1 MLGSVG
7 LVVLTLFLA
16 SGMQS
21 ELMTADDNGTISVT
35 ITTRPGL
42 LDEKANDILNQV
54 ESIVSS
60 HENVDSTC
68 SAITAAAVRSA
79 LLKR

>member
-1 MLGSVG
+1 MKLLQALYRHVLPTVLKHKAIVMLGSVG

-42 LDEKANDILNQV
+42 LDEKAMIF
-54 ESIVSS
+54 
-60 HENVDSTC
+60 
-68 SAITAAAVRSA
+68 
-79 LLKR
+79 